1 MTFGKRLKQVRLQK
15 KLTQKDIAD
24 YLTRVHHKVSHSTVS
39 NWERDA
45 WSPDVETIRVLAQ
58 YLGVSTDYLLGNE
71 ETKNK
76 TEPIDLMKIL
86 RDRDDDELPHI
97 DGVPIDEETA
107 KILYYQ
113 LKAFKEK
120 LLEEMKEKKREI
132 SA

>member
-1 MTFGKRLKQVRLQK
+1 MLGNRLKKLRGKRTQSDVAKALGITRSRYSHYENGRNEPDTEMLQK
-15 KLTQKDIAD
+15 LAD
-24 YLTRVHHKVSHSTVS
+24 YYNVTV
-39 NWERDA
+39 
-45 WSPDVETIRVLAQ
+45 
-58 YLGVSTDYLLGNE
+58 DYLLGNE

-76 TEPIDLMKIL
+76 NEPIDLMKIL
-86 RDRDDDELPHI
+86 QDRDNDELPHI

>member
-1 MTFGKRLKQVRLQK
+1 MFPARLK
-15 KLTQKDIAD
+15 KLRKERKLSQDEFGHYMNVTK
-24 YLTRVHHKVSHSTVS
+24 STVS
-39 NWERDA
+39 RWEAGIIKPPYDKI
-45 WSPDVETIRVLAQ
+45 VEMADFF
-58 YLGVSTDYLLGNE
+58 GVSVEYLLGE
-71 ETKNK
+71 SDDQIKK
-76 TEPIDLMKIL
+76 EPIDLMKIL
-86 RDRDDDELPHI
+86 RDRENDELPHI

>member
-1 MTFGKRLKQVRLQK
+1 MARFSERLKILMKEKRVTLQRVADLCGVNRSTVYRWTK
-15 KLTQKDIAD
+15 GDFEPDTEKLKEIAD
-24 YLTRVHHKVSHSTVS
+24 YFGVTV
-39 NWERDA
+39 
-45 WSPDVETIRVLAQ
+45 
-58 YLGVSTDYLLGNE
+58 DYLLGNE

-86 RDRDDDELPHI
+86 RDRENDELPHI